1 MPFAPIQQ
9 RIDIEEIKDGI
20 IYLKNGSMRAVLM
33 TSSINFAL
41 KSSDEQDA
49 LIFKYQSLLNSL
61 DFPLQI
67 SVVSRRIDLSSYL
80 SVLEQKK
87 REQPNELLKIQID
100 EYMDFIKNLV
110 QMSNIISQS
119 FLVIIPLSPI
129 ENKEQNIIEKIGLA
143 KRRNDFQEK
152 TKEELKDQLW
162 QRAQFVISGL
172 AGIGIKAAPLN
183 DQEITELM
191 YKMYNVG
198 SQEKPNL
205 QTMTP

>member
-9 RIDIEEIKDGI
+9 KIDIEEIKDGI
-20 IYLKNGSMRAVLM
+20 IYLKNGGMRAILL

-67 SVVSRRIDLSSYL
+67 SVISRRIDLSSYL
-80 SVLEQKK
+80 AVLEQKK

-110 QMSNIISQS
+110 QISNIISQS
-119 FLVIIPLSPI
+119 FLVVIPLSPM
-129 ENKEQNIIEKIGLA
+129 ENKEQNIMEKIGLT
-143 KRRNDFQEK
+143 KKKSDFQEK
-152 TKEELKDQLW
+152 TREELKEQIW
-162 QRAQFVISGL
+162 QRADFVISGL

-183 DQEITELM
+183 DQEIIEIL
-191 YKMYNVG
+191 YKIYNTG
-198 SQEKPNL
+198 SQEKLKMEEIN
-205 QTMTP
+205 

>member
-9 RIDIEEIKDGI
+9 KIDIEEIKDGI
-20 IYLKNGSMRAVLM
+20 IYLKNGGMRAILL

-67 SVVSRRIDLSSYL
+67 SVISRRIDLSSYL
-80 SVLEQKK
+80 AVLEQKK

-110 QMSNIISQS
+110 QISNIISQS
-119 FLVIIPLSPI
+119 FLVVIPLSPM
-129 ENKEQNIIEKIGLA
+129 ENKEQNIMEKIGLT
-143 KRRNDFQEK
+143 KKKSDFQEK
-152 TKEELKDQLW
+152 TREELKDQIW
-162 QRAQFVISGL
+162 QRADFVISGL

-183 DQEITELM
+183 DQEIIEIL
-191 YKMYNVG
+191 YKIYNTG
-198 SQEKPNL
+198 SQEKLKMEEIN
-205 QTMTP
+205 

>member
-9 RIDIEEIKDGI
+9 KIDIEEIKDGI
-20 IYLKNGSMRAVLM
+20 IYLKNGGMRAILL

-67 SVVSRRIDLSSYL
+67 SVISRRIDLSSYL
-80 SVLEQKK
+80 AVLEQKK

-110 QMSNIISQS
+110 QISNIISQS
-119 FLVIIPLSPI
+119 FLVVIPLSPM
-129 ENKEQNIIEKIGLA
+129 ENKEQNIMEKIGLT
-143 KRRNDFQEK
+143 KKKSDFQEK
-152 TKEELKDQLW
+152 TREELKDQIW
-162 QRAQFVISGL
+162 QRADFVISGL

-183 DQEITELM
+183 DQEIIEIL
-191 YKMYNVG
+191 YKIYNTG

-205 QTMTP
+205 ENIS